1 MSMGIVL
8 NEMGHFR
15 PFSHI
20 CSFFS
25 RKWFTVKELLKIE
38 WDKSF
43 FPLYLT
49 IIVVD
54 QDPSF
59 KKSES
64 HFFMSNKCCLIVGLS
79 ENCWATALTNSV
91 CRAFSSSYTDS
102 IDILNSYKV
111 SFFRKSVYT
120 ISRVE
125 KVILDILGTLFYN

>member
-1 MSMGIVL
+1 MSVGIVL

-20 CSFFS
+20 CSFFPQ
-25 RKWFTVKELLKIE
+25 KWFKVKELLKIE

-54 QDPSF
+54 QDLSF

-64 HFFMSNKCCLIVGLS
+64 YFFMSKKSHLIMGL
-79 ENCWATALTNSV
+79 TVQKLV
-91 CRAFSSSYTDS
+91 H
-102 IDILNSYKV
+102 
-111 SFFRKSVYT
+111 
-120 ISRVE
+120 
-125 KVILDILGTLFYN
+125 